1 MCVAE
6 GLIRANAAA
15 LWAAESRGGA
25 AAPASEQTLAV
36 CPPNAREVRRSEKL
50 NVKK

>member
-15 LWAAESRGGA
+15 LWAAESRGGC

-36 CPPNAREVRRSEKL
+36 CPPMPEWCGDLKN
-50 NVKK
+50 